1 MRILQLESDIKLKEM
16 KLDLLKLQ
24 SESQLYDHQE
34 NIRQLQE
41 LITRVSGPHAL

>member
-24 SESQLYDHQE
+24 SDTQLADYQE

-41 LITRVSGPHAL
+41 MIMKVRSGLI